1 LGRIRVG
8 ARTINRVER
17 EKEAGGERCDE
28 DVSFA
33 WGMGVLLGH
42 CRWERSKRISSTSEE
57 RLLLRVNKISDMVK
71 PN

>member
-1 LGRIRVG
+1 VG

-33 WGMGVLLGH
+33 WGMGVSDGNEVRESH
-42 CRWERSKRISSTSEE
+42 Q
-57 RLLLRVNKISDMVK
+57 RLKKDCYYE
-71 PN
+71 